1 VPRLICDML
10 GLILTGDKFDKGFS
24 TVLLVL
30 AFENVKT
37 RCLYG
42 KDVTNDEDIPDPLI
56 EVVRLSDT
64 GLWRRS
70 LVILLI
76 VGISIG
82 GGIVGGGGG
91 GGGGEFVGLFKFG
104 VNDCV
109 VVVGDKVVI
118 LEFDPR
124 MPAGSSI
131 AMLDLLCLILVV
143 VLIGLDSSSSFEFML
158 FSEFIVSDKLSNS
171 ESFS

>member
-1 VPRLICDML
+1 ML
-10 GLILTGDKFDKGFS
+10 GLILTGDKFDTGFS

-30 AFENVKT
+30 VFENVKT

-42 KDVTNDEDIPDPLI
+42 KEVTYDEVVPDPLI
-56 EVVRLSDT
+56 DVDRLSDT

-91 GGGGEFVGLFKFG
+91 GGEFVGLFKFV

-109 VVVGDKVVI
+109 VVGTSEELI
-118 LEFDPR
+118 LEFVPR
-124 MPAGSSI
+124 IPAGSNI

-143 VLIGLDSSSSFEFML
+143 VLIGVDSSSSFEFML

>member
-1 VPRLICDML
+1 VPRLICDIL

-30 AFENVKT
+30 VFENVKT

-42 KDVTNDEDIPDPLI
+42 KEVTYDEVVPDPLI
-56 EVVRLSDT
+56 DVDRLSDT

-82 GGIVGGGGG
+82 GGMVDG
-91 GGGGEFVGLFKFG
+91 GGGGEIVGLFKFV

-109 VVVGDKVVI
+109 VVGRSEELI
-118 LEFDPR
+118 LEFVPR
-124 MPAGSSI
+124 IPAGSNI

-143 VLIGLDSSSSFEFML
+143 VLLLDIDASSFEFML
-158 FSEFIVSDKLSNS
+158 FSKFIVSDKLSNS
-171 ESFS
+171 ESVS

>member
-1 VPRLICDML
+1 V
-10 GLILTGDKFDKGFS
+10 
-24 TVLLVL
+24 
-30 AFENVKT
+30 FENVKT

-91 GGGGEFVGLFKFG
+91 GGEFVGLFKFV
-104 VNDCV
+104 VND
-109 VVVGDKVVI
+109 GVVI
-118 LEFDPR
+118 GGDANLEFVPR
-124 MPAGSSI
+124 IPAGSSI

-143 VLIGLDSSSSFEFML
+143 VLLIGIDSSSSSFEFML